1 VPDEEISLCF
11 RLVARMSV
19 GLRDRVLCSGVVVE
33 RNDAGKEVVSRK
45 DRGICSLR
53 EVVLN
58 DCSIDFR
65 SLNGNL

>member
-11 RLVARMSV
+11 GLVARMSV

-45 DRGICSLR
+45 DRGICNLWGI
-53 EVVLN
+53 VLN

>member
-1 VPDEEISLCF
+1 
-11 RLVARMSV
+11 
-19 GLRDRVLCSGVVVE
+19 VLCSGVVVE

-53 EVVLN
+53 GVVLN

>member
-11 RLVARMSV
+11 GLVARMSV

-45 DRGICSLR
+45 DQGICSL
-53 EVVLN
+53 
-58 DCSIDFR
+58 
-65 SLNGNL
+65 